1 VTAGT
6 ALIKTSARG
15 VYHCPWYTPGGAVTI
30 VAISANGR
38 ELFRAD
44 AMPSEVRRIEVWARE
59 QLDALDAAPKME
71 IVR

>member
-6 ALIKTSARG
+6 ALIKTAARG
-15 VYHCPWYTPGGAVTI
+15 VYHCGWTTPGGAVTI
-30 VAISANGR
+30 VAIGANGR

-59 QLDALDAAPKME
+59 QLDALNPLPRLE
-71 IVR
+71 VVR